1 MLIFL
6 TSIVWSFIKREITL
20 AYEKYMQSKEG
31 QLFWNETLSNYLC
44 PHQQSLV
51 GICLFVK
58 GEGCHLNKA
67 VYKMFVMMI
76 TFPNL
81 SINDDSYAV
90 SSQYKSDA
98 NIKKYLLYV
107 LYSISGKNV
116 SLLVLLSQKDIPA
129 IDRILA
135 YCWNIS
141 KL

>member
-1 MLIFL
+1 MLIFS

-44 PHQQSLV
+44 QHQQSLV
-51 GICLFVK
+51 DNCFQLYTGICLFVK

-98 NIKKYLLYV
+98 NIRSCTV
-107 LYSISGKNV
+107 LSVIQ
-116 SLLVLLSQKDIPA
+116 L
-129 IDRILA
+129 
-135 YCWNIS
+135 
-141 KL
+141 